1 MCSFSSASVVEKKR
15 HSLYTTFHVVHAINE
30 KANIIHLLIQSSLK
44 TPLRA
49 LALIPGGSTQLIFG
63 PSLIEEPLTRAK
75 PWNEPLSRT
84 ENISIT
90 VVFS

>member
-1 MCSFSSASVVEKKR
+1 MEWKR
-15 HSLYTTFHVVHAINE
+15 SDHLLSTTTHVQPINE
-30 KANIIHLLIQSSLK
+30 KAYIIHLLIQSSLK

-63 PSLIEEPLTRAK
+63 PSLIEEPLTRAN